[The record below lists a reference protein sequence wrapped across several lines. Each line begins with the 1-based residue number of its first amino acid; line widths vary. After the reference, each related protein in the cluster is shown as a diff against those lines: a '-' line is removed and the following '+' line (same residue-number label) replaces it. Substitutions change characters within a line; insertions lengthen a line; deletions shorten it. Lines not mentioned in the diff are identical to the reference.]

1 MTVAD
6 HLYPH
11 CCASCKEDL
20 GKHLCRSCDGSC
32 DLGQGLLGKCGLYRG
47 SRSPAPSQVLLPGQQ
62 QELRPLFS
70 PGEQLYVTVL
80 LEAVSHG
87 NVAGDTRHG
96 GETPVGAVAAGAA
109 SSFSSAGS
117 WSGLV
122 PSPA

>member
-1 MTVAD
+1 MWF
-6 HLYPH
+6 LQGQQE
-11 CCASCKEDL
+11 SC
-20 GKHLCRSCDGSC
+20 
-32 DLGQGLLGKCGLYRG
+32 
-47 SRSPAPSQVLLPGQQ
+47 PFQVLLPGQQ

-96 GETPVGAVAAGAA
+96 RETPVGAVAAGAA
-109 SSFSSAGS
+109 SFFSSAGS